1 MLPSIR
7 HMMQSHA
14 TARDAQHHDSAF
26 RLPPIRS
33 VEHSTDMAHE
43 HERRDSIFQMPLAQH
58 YKTSLSVTRDSKRHD
73 SVFQEL
79 LDEHHAAI
87 GRRVTVSIDDLVTPS
102 QIEAS
107 PAMTTK
113 TKRVTSAS
121 RYAQDSLTRRSARKT
136 DTNAAAKVRAIH
148 RSFFPRPQLHAK
160 PPSTETLAPGIHL
173 DADSKRWASRSLVDR
188 HFIKQLAANDLGNF
202 RPSPPTPA
210 LTLRMLLQAV
220 TAMTTQNKKTRRR
233 GKGR

>member
-1 MLPSIR
+1 
-7 HMMQSHA
+7 MQSHA
-14 TARDAQHHDSAF
+14 TARDTQHHDSAF

-33 VEHSTDMAHE
+33 VEHPTDVAHE
-43 HERRDSIFQMPLAQH
+43 DERRDSIFQMPLAQH
-58 YKTSLSVTRDSKRHD
+58 NKTSLSVTRDSKRHD
-73 SVFQEL
+73 SVFQQL

-87 GRRVTVSIDDLVTPS
+87 GRRATVSIDDLVTPS
-102 QIEAS
+102 QTEAS
-107 PAMTTK
+107 LAMTK

-121 RYAQDSLTRRSARKT
+121 RYAKGSLTRRSTRKV
-136 DTNAAAKVRAIH
+136 DSNGAAKIRAIH

-160 PPSTETLAPGIHL
+160 PPSTETLAPGTHL

-210 LTLRMLLQAV
+210 LTPRMLLQAV